1 MLVQARISLIPTRP
15 GSDWR
20 DLPNII
26 WQFPDGTQTGKFK
39 IYPVIDSAM
48 YIFDFY
54 WNYLLL
60 LPPVSTN

>member
-26 WQFPDGTQTGKFK
+26 WQFPDGTQTGKLK

-48 YIFDFY
+48 YLTSIGIIY
-54 WNYLLL
+54 YYYHLY
-60 LPPVSTN
+60 PPIN